1 MNKQL
6 EELNKKLESAY
17 KLLIKSSEKEI
28 ESEREFKIMRAKHMF
43 SEEVRHLPNQ
53 QQRESKIEE
62 LMSNDDIYRNY
73 KQVEFNR
80 RKAWYYFD
88 LLKELSSNTRT
99 IINSTTFGG
108 DKNE

>member
-1 MNKQL
+1 MIKTL
-6 EELNKKLESAY
+6 EELNKKLEVAY
-17 KLLIKSSEKEI
+17 TNLIKTSEKEI
-28 ESEREFKIMRAKHMF
+28 EAERGFKIARAKHMF
-43 SEEVRHLPNQ
+43 SETVRSLPNQ

-62 LMSNDDIYRNY
+62 LMAGDDVYRDY

-99 IINSTTFGG
+99 IVNSTTFGG
-108 DKNE
+108 DKSE